1 MHYNQTILF
10 ETLSCMGGK
19 KKKDSIHFLSN
30 DLIIKHKDTGVK
42 YTIVK
47 VGINKKNKKPIVK
60 AYRYYGPNSDK
71 KYFITIIDK
80 SFNQYEPV

>member
-1 MHYNQTILF
+1 MNSLNMLY
-10 ETLSCMGGK
+10 ETLKCLGGK
-19 KKKDSIHFLSN
+19 KSKDSVEFLSPN
-30 DLIIKHKDTGVK
+30 LLIRHKESGVK

-47 VGINKKNKKPIVK
+47 VGLLKKNKKPIVK

-71 KYFITIIDK
+71 KYFITILTK